1 MVDNETIFA
10 TITMQ
15 HDVSKKDIQDI
26 LTGLFENNY
35 SPWLR
40 EIKSKSFAE
49 GFNFTDF
56 RQNGRMQDPKDYYHW
71 SQIIPV
77 TEGCS
82 LTLSVDD
89 PDSDTGSEKDV
100 ILDVEAIRRGLQIM
114 ATKYRNHWEDFIYKN
129 DDATTAD
136 VFGQCCVYGEVFYS

>member
-1 MVDNETIFA
+1 MVDEKLIFA

-15 HDVSKKDIQDI
+15 HDVPKKDVQN
-26 LTGLFENNY
+26 LLVGLFENNY

-40 EIKSKSFAE
+40 EIKSKNLAE
-49 GFNFTDF
+49 GFTFTDF
-56 RQNGRMQDPKDYYHW
+56 RQNGRMQDSKDYYHW

-89 PDSDTGSEKDV
+89 PDSDSGGEKDFV
-100 ILDVEAIRRGLQIM
+100 LDIEAIRRGLQVM
-114 ATKYRNHWEDFIYKN
+114 ATKYRKHWNDFVDEN
-129 DDATTAD
+129 DDANTAD
-136 VFGQCCVYGEVFYS
+136 IFGQCCVYGEYIYS

>member
-1 MVDNETIFA
+1 MVDEKVIFA

-15 HDVSKKDIQDI
+15 HDVPKKDVQN
-26 LTGLFENNY
+26 LLVGLFENNY

-40 EIKSKSFAE
+40 EIKSKNLAE
-49 GFNFTDF
+49 GFTFTDF
-56 RQNGRMQDPKDYYHW
+56 RQHGRMQDPKDCFHW

-89 PDSDTGSEKDV
+89 PDSDSGGEKDFV
-100 ILDVEAIRRGLQIM
+100 LDIEAIRRGLQIM
-114 ATKYRNHWEDFIYKN
+114 ATKYCKHWNDFVNEN
-129 DDATTAD
+129 DDANTAD
-136 VFGQCCVYGEVFYS
+136 IFGQCCVYGEYIYS

>member
-1 MVDNETIFA
+1 MTKEQSIFS

-15 HDVSKKDIQDI
+15 HDVSKKDIQNI
-26 LTGLFENNY
+26 LVGLFENNF
-35 SPWLR
+35 SSWLR
-40 EIKSKSFAE
+40 EIKSKNFSDE
-49 GFNFTDF
+49 YTFTDF
-56 RQNGRMQDPKDYYHW
+56 RQGGCMQDPKDYYHW

-82 LTLSVDD
+82 LILSVDD
-89 PDSDTGSEKDV
+89 PDSDTGGEKDFV
-100 ILDVEAIRRGLQIM
+100 LDCEAIRKGLQVM
-114 ATKYRNHWEDFIYKN
+114 ANKYREHWEDFIYKN

>member
-1 MVDNETIFA
+1 MITEDQVFA

-15 HDVSKKDIQDI
+15 VDVCKKDIQNL
-26 LTGLFENNY
+26 LTSLFENNN

-40 EIKSKSFAE
+40 EIKSKNFAE
-49 GFNFTDF
+49 GYTLTDF
-56 RQNGRMQDPKDYYHW
+56 RNGGKMQDAKDYFHW

-89 PDSDTGSEKDV
+89 PDSDQGKEKDV
-100 ILDVEAIRRGLQIM
+100 VLDCVTIRRGLQVM
-114 ATKYRNHWEDFIYKN
+114 STKYRNHWEDFIYKN

-136 VFGQCCVYGEVFYS
+136 VFGQCCVYGEVFYG

>member
-1 MVDNETIFA
+1 MVDNDTIFA

-15 HDVSKKDIQDI
+15 HDVGKKDVQDI

-35 SPWLR
+35 SPWIR
-40 EIKSKSFAE
+40 EIKSKNFSE
-49 GFNFTDF
+49 GYTLTDF
-56 RQNGRMQDPKDYYHW
+56 RQNGRMQNPKDYYHW

-89 PDSDTGSEKDV
+89 PDSDSGGEKDFV
-100 ILDVEAIRRGLQIM
+100 LDCEAIRRGLQIM
-114 ATKYRNHWEDFIYKN
+114 STKYRQHWEDFIYKN
-129 DDATTAD
+129 DDAITAD
-136 VFGQCCVYGEVFYS
+136 VFGQCCVYGEVFYG